1 MDPDHAPLP
10 TPWNLPFHPV
20 AGIQTSTLITESLVG
35 AIVACTDNTLA
46 GELQP
51 RRRAHH
57 LLQRDPAGMDCAEV
71 IVVFASLSV
80 LRLSQGAAMAGTT
93 AITSTA
99 SRTKSKVCRVF
110 MMETSLLVHTIS
122 SKQTPKSTV

>member
-1 MDPDHAPLP
+1 
-10 TPWNLPFHPV
+10 
-20 AGIQTSTLITESLVG
+20 
-35 AIVACTDNTLA
+35 
-46 GELQP
+46 
-51 RRRAHH
+51 
-57 LLQRDPAGMDCAEV
+57 MDCAEV

-80 LRLSQGAAMAGTT
+80 LRLSHGAAMAGTT
-93 AITSTA
+93 AITNTA